1 MASTLSTATGPVVGR
16 TALTGVRVF
25 DGQRLTEPRTV
36 VIDGAMIGSD
46 SSGAREIDTAGAVL
60 LPGLIDAHIHLHGR
74 DTLRQLVSHGVTT
87 GLDMATWPRELLD
100 SLRGVEGVTDIRSAG
115 LPAIGPAGPHT
126 RIPGMPSDAI
136 VLNPEQARRFA
147 AARVAEG
154 VDYLKVVAEAPGQGG
169 PDQATID
176 ALVAAAHAR
185 GLKVVVHAASVGA
198 FTMAL
203 DSGADV
209 ITHAPLD
216 QPLPEAQIGRMAAGQ
231 RIAVPTL
238 ITMQAHAAARPGTSF
253 AAATDTVAAL
263 HAAGVTILAGS
274 DAVTSPGMP
283 VQVPH
288 GESLHQELELLVAAG
303 LSSAEALCSATSLPA
318 QVFGLHDRGAVEL
331 GLRADLVLIDGDP
344 LKDIRATRNIR
355 RIWCGGVEHAP
366 DERRDPSA
374 NRRP

>member
-1 MASTLSTATGPVVGR
+1 MESITSTATRPAAGR

-36 VIDGAMIGSD
+36 VIDGAVIGSD
-46 SSGAREIDTAGAVL
+46 PSGAREIDAAGAVL

-74 DTLRQLVSHGVTT
+74 DTLQQLASRGVTT
-87 GLDMATWPRELLD
+87 GLDMATWPRDLLD
-100 SLRGVEGVTDIRSAG
+100 SLRGIRGLTDIRSAG

-126 RIPGMPSDAI
+126 KIPGMPADAI
-136 VLNPEQARRFA
+136 VLDPDQARRFT
-147 AARVAEG
+147 AARAEEG
-154 VDYLKVVAEAPGQGG
+154 VDYLKIVAEAPGHGG

-176 ALVAAAHAR
+176 ALVIAAHAR
-185 GLKVVVHAASVGA
+185 GLKVVVHASTTGA
-198 FTMAL
+198 FAMAL

-216 QPLPEAQIGRMAAGQ
+216 QPLPGADVSRMAAGQ

-288 GESLHQELELLVAAG
+288 GESLHQELELLAAAG
-303 LSSAEALCSATSLPA
+303 LSSADALRSATSLPA
-318 QVFGLHDRGAVEL
+318 GVFGLGDRGAVKP

-344 LKDIRATRNIR
+344 LSDIRATRNIR
-355 RIWCGGVEHAP
+355 RVWCGGVEHAP
-366 DERRDPSA
+366 E
-374 NRRP
+374 

>member
-1 MASTLSTATGPVVGR
+1 
-16 TALTGVRVF
+16 
-25 DGQRLTEPRTV
+25 
-36 VIDGAMIGSD
+36 
-46 SSGAREIDTAGAVL
+46 
-60 LPGLIDAHIHLHGR
+60 
-74 DTLRQLVSHGVTT
+74 
-87 GLDMATWPRELLD
+87 MAT
-100 SLRGVEGVTDIRSAG
+100 RSAG
-115 LPAIGPAGPHT
+115 LAARHPSWPTSAARACRRWAGRAARENPGHPA
-126 RIPGMPSDAI
+126 DAI
-136 VLNPEQARRFA
+136 VLDTEQARRFA
-147 AARVAEG
+147 AARAEEG
-154 VDYLKVVAEAPGQGG
+154 VDYLKIVAEAPGHGG

-185 GLKVVVHAASVGA
+185 GLKVVVHAATTGA

-216 QPLPEAQIGRMAAGQ
+216 QPLPSTEISRMAAGQ

-253 AAATDTVAAL
+253 AAAINTVAAL

-283 VQVPH
+283 VQVLH

-303 LSSAEALCSATSLPA
+303 LSPAAALRSATSLPA
-318 QVFGLHDRGAVEL
+318 RVFGLGDRGAVKP

-344 LKDIRATRNIR
+344 LSDVRATRNIL
-355 RIWCGGVEHAP
+355 RIWCGGVEHTH
-366 DERRDPSA
+366 E
-374 NRRP
+374 

>member
-1 MASTLSTATGPVVGR
+1 MATTTSTATGPADGR

-25 DGQRLTEPRTV
+25 DGQRLTEPRTI
-36 VIDGAMIGSD
+36 VIDGAVIGSD
-46 SSGAREIDTAGAVL
+46 SSGAREIDAAGAVL

-74 DTLRQLVSHGVTT
+74 DTLEQLVSYGVTT
-87 GLDMATWPRELLD
+87 GLDMATWPRDRLD
-100 SLRGVEGVTDIRSAG
+100 SLRGIHGLTDIRSAG

-126 RIPGMPSDAI
+126 KIPGMPAEAI
-136 VLNPEQARRFA
+136 VLDPEQARRFT
-147 AARVAEG
+147 AARSEEG
-154 VDYLKVVAEAPGQGG
+154 VDYLKIVAEAPGHGG
-169 PDQATID
+169 PDQATMD
-176 ALVAAAHAR
+176 ALVAAAHAHDLR
-185 GLKVVVHAASVGA
+185 VVVHAATTGA

-203 DSGADV
+203 GSGADV

-216 QPLPEAQIGRMAAGQ
+216 RPLPEAEVGRMAVGQ

-238 ITMQAHAAARPGTSF
+238 VTMQAHAAARAGTSF
-253 AAATDTVAAL
+253 IAASDTVAAL

-303 LSSAEALCSATSLPA
+303 LSPTDALRSATSLPA
-318 QVFGLHDRGAVEL
+318 RVFGLGDRGIVKP

-344 LKDIRATRNIR
+344 ISDIRATRNIR
-355 RIWCGGVEHAP
+355 RVWCGGVEHTP
-366 DERRDPSA
+366 R
-374 NRRP
+374 